1 MIVQLGHRAD
11 GGARGPHRT
20 ALIDGDGRRDA
31 LDAFHVG
38 LIHAVEKLARV
49 GGKTL
54 DVAALSLG
62 VQNVKGEGRLARAAD
77 AGDHRESIER
87 NLDIEIFEIVL
98 LGAADVDAFTLQR
111 PRRDRGW
118 LL

>member
-1 MIVQLGHRAD
+1 MPTVEREVLHRA
-11 GGARGPHRT
+11 

-54 DVAALSLG
+54 DVAALTLG
-62 VQNVKGEGRLARAAD
+62 VQNVKRQGRFARAAD
-77 AGDHRESIER
+77 AGHHRQGIEG

-111 PRRDRGW
+111 PRRDRG

>member
-11 GGARGPHRT
+11 GGARSSDRA

-31 LDAFHVG
+31 LDAFHVR

-54 DVAALSLG
+54 DVAALTLG
-62 VQNVKGEGRLARAAD
+62 VQNVKRQGRFARAAD
-77 AGDHRESIER
+77 AGHHRQGIEG

-111 PRRDRGW
+111 PRRDRG